1 MPSLDINWLAVLVAV
16 VAHQF
21 IGFLW
26 YGPVFGKIWLA
37 GMGKT
42 REEMTGAA
50 GGYVVAIVA
59 SLVTAIALALF
70 LTLPPPEEVNTTT
83 GIVYGLIASI
93 GFVVA
98 SVATTAV
105 FENRSMTVPV
115 LFATYQVIGITI
127 MGAILGAWR

>member
-50 GGYVVAIVA
+50 GGYVVAILA
-59 SLVTAIALALF
+59 SVVTAIALAML
-70 LTLPPPEEVNTTT
+70 LTVPENVTLGT
-83 GIVYGLIASI
+83 GCVYGLLTSI

-105 FENRSMTVPV
+105 FENRKMTVPI
-115 LFATYQVIGITI
+115 LFATYQVLGITI